1 MKPAITR
8 RIIFCIDITDE
19 MNETMGP
26 SIDGSIEQ
34 TLLLTTSRLET
45 VQFLVKRYVA
55 MNSMISPQ
63 DSYGMILMA
72 DQATWYMNFTRD
84 IALIST
90 AVDELQTT
98 TSGIH
103 PFDADSLF
111 NMIEKHTDLVNPD
124 IYTQVLVFYG
134 RTENVPL
141 MRSNIAKSICGYS
154 QFVLD
159 VLFIHGPVSGREENC
174 QKVYDFWIE
183 TSRRGWFFEFA
194 RLGRSALTK
203 AMAQLIAHPL
213 QRGDQDKISEPLHE
227 TIYLV
232 DDE

>member
-1 MKPAITR
+1 MKPPITR
-8 RIIFCIDITDE
+8 RIIFCIDVTDE

-63 DSYGMILMA
+63 DSYGIILLA
-72 DQATWYMNFTRD
+72 EEATWYMDFTKD
-84 IALIST
+84 IGLISS
-90 AVDELQTT
+90 AVDVLQTT
-98 TSGIH
+98 SRGNKQ
-103 PFDADSLF
+103 FDADSLF
-111 NMIEKHTDLVNPD
+111 NVIENHTDLVNPD

-141 MRSNIAKSICGYS
+141 CRTNIAKSICGYP

-174 QKVYDFWIE
+174 QRVYDFWIE
-183 TSRRGWFFEFA
+183 TSKRGWFFEFA

-203 AMAQLIAHPL
+203 TMAQLTAHPL
-213 QRGDQDKISEPLHE
+213 QRGDQDKIAEPLHE